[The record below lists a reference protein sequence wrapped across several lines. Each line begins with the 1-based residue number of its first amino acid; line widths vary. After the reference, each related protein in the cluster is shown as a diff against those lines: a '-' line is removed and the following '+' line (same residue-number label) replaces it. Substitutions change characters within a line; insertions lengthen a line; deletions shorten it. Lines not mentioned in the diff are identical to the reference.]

1 MACACRDKAKRQ
13 TYKVKL
19 AGGLTVT
26 KSTEAEA
33 TAFAAR
39 HPGSTVVKPAAS

>member
-1 MACACRDKAKRQ
+1 MACGCKNKAKRGQ
-13 TYKVKL
+13 YKVKL

-33 TAFAAR
+33 KSFAAA
-39 HPGSTVVKPAAS
+39 HPGSTVVKAAT